1 MLVDP
6 ALESPVGRMPG
17 GTDGAG
23 AHLPVPKLL
32 IVSRV
37 LGASGQP
44 WLWRQVLALD
54 DFQKSLMCWERRF
67 PGNKDPLASQR
78 VLEMK
83 QDPAP
88 YDGPGRWWY
97 RLRNVAGGNFYAA
110 RGTDARELAAVVR
123 QERPDAI
130 LCYFGDVAM
139 RILPVAVRAKV
150 PVIAYLHGDFLF
162 NTNVW
167 YRVSLKRSLAAIA
180 SFVAVTTAERDW
192 LLRHG
197 VAASKIEII
206 PCGAP
211 TDLFHPV
218 ERAQGKPVRF
228 VMCSRLVEEKG
239 CHLTIRAFDQAAGTL
254 RRAGIE
260 SSLHVYGDGPARS
273 ELEAMVRERGL
284 QDAVEFHG
292 YVDEHQIAGILPGCD
307 VFVQHSL
314 RKEGSPVSIAEAM
327 ACGLPIVTTP
337 VGGIRDQVV
346 HELNGLLFE
355 EHDVDAMA
363 AAMQRLAADAAL
375 RSRLGQAGRQRAVES
390 FDSVRQTRRLAQ
402 AVSRVLAT
410 PFAKSDKSAA
420 LQGAH
425 PARSSS

>member
-1 MLVDP
+1 MLVD
-6 ALESPVGRMPG
+6 ATLEFRVNREPG
-17 GTDGAG
+17 SVDGAE
-23 AHLPVPKLL
+23 APLSAPKLL
-32 IVSRV
+32 IASRV

-44 WLWRQVLALD
+44 WLWRQILGLD
-54 DFQKSLMCWERRF
+54 DFQKTLICWERRF
-67 PGNKDPLASQR
+67 PGNKDPLSSQR
-78 VLEMK
+78 VLEMA

-88 YDGPGRWWY
+88 YDGPGRWWH
-97 RLRNVAGGNFYAA
+97 RLRNVAGGNFYGA
-110 RGTDARELAAVVR
+110 RGADARALATVLR
-123 QERPDAI
+123 EERPDAI

-139 RILPVAVRAKV
+139 RILPVAVRANV

-162 NTNVW
+162 NTNTW
-167 YRVSLKRSLAAIA
+167 YRASLKRCLRTFA

-197 VAASKIEII
+197 VPASKIEII

-211 TDLFHPV
+211 TDLFRPM
-218 ERAQGKPVRF
+218 ERAQHGPVRF

-239 CHLTIRAFDQAAGTL
+239 CHLTIRAFDLAAAAL

-260 SSLHVYGDGPARS
+260 SALHVYGDGPARGQ
-273 ELEAMVRERGL
+273 LEAMVRERGL
-284 QDAVEFHG
+284 EETVEFHG
-292 YVDEHQIAGILPGCD
+292 YVDEQQIATILPGCD

-327 ACGLPIVTTP
+327 ACGLPVVTSA

-363 AAMQRLAADAAL
+363 AAMQRLAADFAL
-375 RSRLGQAGRQRAVES
+375 RSRLGQAGRQRAAES

-402 AVSRVLAT
+402 TVSRVLAG
-410 PFAKSDKSAA
+410 PFPKSDKNAA
-420 LQGAH
+420 LAGAH
-425 PARSSS
+425 PARSPS